1 MSEIYKTQIGN
12 SKTIDIVTTMHD
24 LIKYCDKCS
33 ETSWSLWHYYR
44 DEPFWFINASG
55 AIVVFPAE
63 NNKSVSFKFKTKIAG
78 RTEEEDDDI
87 KNVKIR
93 LPFKFLS
100 NFWRNLEM
108 TLINCEINLT
118 LNWSNRCFI
127 IDNPIASQES
137 TFTVTDTKL
146 HVPIVTLW
154 THDNAK
160 LF

>member
-1 MSEIYKTQIGN
+1 
-12 SKTIDIVTTMHD
+12 MHD
-24 LIKYCDKCS
+24 LIKYCDDCS
-33 ETSWSLWHYYR
+33 KTSWSLWHYYR
-44 DEPFWFINASG
+44 DEPFLNASG
-55 AIVVFPAE
+55 AIVVFSAE

-87 KNVKIR
+87 KNVEVR

-127 IDNPIASQES
+127 VDNPIASQES
-137 TFTVTDTKL
+137 TLTVTDTKL
-146 HVPIVTLW
+146 HVPIVTLS
-154 THDNAK
+154 THVKAK